1 MLNNTILIWLYLNRK
16 NCFPRKYPRKNKPFF
31 CIMSFTIA
39 TIISIWSAVLT
50 TVIQFSI
57 VRVGAVLLDII
68 ATWDGVA
75 LNLAGEEA
83 TEEISG
89 TITTITGMEIY
100 VQHVGIQSIRIL
112 AIALMEADLTAFA
125 EEECAQVADS
135 ASMVSVV

>member
-1 MLNNTILIWLYLNRK
+1 MFLY
-16 NCFPRKYPRKNKPFF
+16 F
-31 CIMSFTIA
+31 
-39 TIISIWSAVLT
+39 SAVLT

-135 ASMVSVV
+135 ALMVSVA